1 MADHTTP
8 NDATRQA
15 DRDALKAEHGAPQ
28 APSSDEEQAADANQV
43 DGGVKEHYEDMVE
56 RGAHQQGE
64 GRLP

>member
-28 APSSDEEQAADANQV
+28 SPSPAEEQAAGQNRV
-43 DGGVKEHYEDMVE
+43 DEGVSEHYDDMVE
-56 RGAHQQGE
+56 RGARQKGE